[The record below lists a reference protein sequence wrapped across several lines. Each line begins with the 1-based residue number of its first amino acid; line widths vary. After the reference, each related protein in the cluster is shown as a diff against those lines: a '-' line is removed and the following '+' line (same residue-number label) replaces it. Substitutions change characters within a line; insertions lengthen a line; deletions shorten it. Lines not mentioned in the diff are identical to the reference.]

1 MSTLPVKALAPGAY
15 RLEEPVKNA
24 RPDRRSKAWHSL
36 PEFPVGT
43 YLVTANRRGLT
54 LSRDGNEVRLA
65 WDSAADPARTELSAK
80 EICDRMLTLGAG
92 LLLGEQQEIAPLW
105 CALQPDH
112 SPSGLVSFLLAESG
126 CLRAI
131 DVLEELASTP
141 LGMDIL
147 RSAAARAEAS
157 FSTTPTTRTDDIIGE
172 ATPD

>member
-54 LSRDGNEVRLA
+54 LSRDDNEVRLY
-65 WDSAADPARTELSAK
+65 WDDHADPARAERTAK

-105 CALQPDH
+105 CALRPDS
-112 SPSGLVSFLLAESG
+112 SPEGQVAFLLAESG

-147 RSAAARAEAS
+147 RSAVARAEAS
-157 FSTTPTTRTDDIIGE
+157 LSVPPTRTDDIIGE